1 MRSKAGINQS
11 HRVVFNMKKVKMK
24 RPSRPLSDFSFCG
37 RSTCRL
43 EPWKYGNSRCLD
55 APVCCRSID
64 VFMASAVVSVNKSIS
79 ANLGLQMVQA
89 GLHAP
94 LWQMGFVIDL
104 TLRWT
109 TEETHGKC
117 FTPREVWDVRR
128 RWYYGLSLSRKLLE
142 SRAGSTSDP
151 PQSSQR

>member
-89 GLHAP
+89 GLHVP
-94 LWQMGFVIDL
+94 LWQMEFVIDL

-109 TEETHGKC
+109 TQETHGKC
-117 FTPREVWDVRR
+117 FTPGEVWDVRKR
-128 RWYYGLSLSRKLLE
+128 
-142 SRAGSTSDP
+142 
-151 PQSSQR
+151 